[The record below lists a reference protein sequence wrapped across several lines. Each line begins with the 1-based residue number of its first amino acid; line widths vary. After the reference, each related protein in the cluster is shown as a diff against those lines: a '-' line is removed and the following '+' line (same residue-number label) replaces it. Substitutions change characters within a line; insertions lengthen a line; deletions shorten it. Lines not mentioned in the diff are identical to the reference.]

1 MKLSIIIPALNE
13 AASIGATIE
22 SAWALNPHEII
33 VADGGSQDATAD
45 IAASHECRVIA
56 TPRGRAIQQNTAAAA
71 ASGDVFLF
79 LHADCRLVPEA
90 RAQMERTL
98 RSPRIPGGVFRHR
111 LDAPGFVYRI
121 IEVGD
126 DLRVCCT
133 RIAYGDQGFF
143 LRRDVFERLGGFPE
157 VRLMEDVRLS
167 RLLRDEGRLA
177 LLPGPLMCSARR
189 WQKYGPLSQ
198 TFRNLILRAAE
209 SLGIH
214 PDRLADLYAP
224 HGIDKSS
231 VSQCDSSTTHTHS
244 LSRPADCP

>member
-1 MKLSIIIPALNE
+1 MDLLSRNQLSVKLSIIIPALNE
-13 AASIGATIE
+13 AADIGPTIE
-22 SAWALNPHEII
+22 SAWELHPHEII
-33 VADGGSQDATAD
+33 VADGGSRDATVD
-45 IAASHECRVIA
+45 IAASLECRVIP
-56 TPRGRAIQQNTAAAA
+56 TPRGRAIQQNRAAAA
-71 ASGDVFLF
+71 ATGDVLLF

-90 RAQMERTL
+90 RDQMERTL

-111 LDAPGFVYRI
+111 INAPGIVYRV

-157 VRLMEDVRLS
+157 VRLMEDVLLS
-167 RLLRDEGRLA
+167 RRLRDEGRLA

-189 WQKYGPLSQ
+189 FQKHGPLSQ

-209 SLGIH
+209 NLGVH
-214 PDRLADLYAP
+214 PDRLARLYAP
-224 HGIDKSS
+224 HKTDA
-231 VSQCDSSTTHTHS
+231 
-244 LSRPADCP
+244 R

>member
-1 MKLSIIIPALNE
+1 MGLLSRNQFRVKLSIIIPALNE
-13 AASIGATIE
+13 AADIGATIE
-22 SAWALNPHEII
+22 SAWALHPHEII
-33 VADGGSQDATAD
+33 VADGGSRDATAD
-45 IAASHECRVIA
+45 IAASLQCRVIP
-56 TPRGRAIQQNTAAAA
+56 TPRGRAIQQNQAAATA
-71 ASGDVFLF
+71 TGNVFLF
-79 LHADCRLVPEA
+79 LHADCRLVPDA

-111 LDAPGFVYRI
+111 LNAPGIVYRV

-157 VRLMEDVRLS
+157 VRLMEDVLLS
-167 RLLRDEGRLA
+167 RRLRDEGRLA

-189 WQKYGPLSQ
+189 FQKHGPLSQ

-209 SLGIH
+209 NLGVH
-214 PDRLADLYAP
+214 PDRLARLYAP
-224 HGIDKSS
+224 RKTDA
-231 VSQCDSSTTHTHS
+231 
-244 LSRPADCP
+244 R